1 MAVAGTLIITGIMFD
16 S

>member
-1 MAVAGTLIITGIMFD
+1 MAVAGTLIVTSIMFN